1 MPSILSRTGW
11 ARARR
16 QRAPLPPSWLAVL
29 EERVAYYGV
38 LPPADQAELRGM
50 LQVLL
55 GELSFEAGA
64 GLDAVDEAMRVMIA
78 AQACVLLLHR
88 PLADLPKLRTA
99 IVYPGVYRARER
111 LHTAEGVEVEEAEAR
126 HGEAWAHGVLLLSWE
141 DVVYNSAHID
151 DGQNVVFHEVAH
163 ALDEQTGDAD
173 GTPLLAD
180 REAVEAW
187 SRASGAAFGGPR
199 AGRPPPSEDP
209 ARPLRRRGP
218 GRVLRRRD
226 GDLPRRANSLS
237 GRLPRV
243 VSSAAGLLQAR
254 PRRLGSQAGGY
265 TPTLT

>member
-16 QRAPLPPSWLAVL
+16 QRAPLPPSRLSIL
-29 EERVAYYGV
+29 EDRVAYYGV
-38 LPPADQAELRGM
+38 LPPAEQDVLRGM

-88 PLADLPKLRTA
+88 PLADLPRLHTA

-111 LHTAEGVEVEEAEAR
+111 LHTAEGVEVKESEAR

-141 DVVYNSAHID
+141 DVVYDSAHID

-187 SRASGAAFGGPR
+187 SRASGAAFADLERDIRRRRKTLLDPY
-199 AGRPPPSEDP
+199 AAEDP
-209 ARPLRRRGP
+209 AEFFAVATETFLEAPIAFQAVYPELYRLLRDFYKLDPVAWAPRLAVTPLR
-218 GRVLRRRD
+218 
-226 GDLPRRANSLS
+226 
-237 GRLPRV
+237 
-243 VSSAAGLLQAR
+243 
-254 PRRLGSQAGGY
+254 
-265 TPTLT
+265 